1 MRTRNGS
8 RNSNPLVC
16 SFTQNVCT
24 IRGNRTHREGWGW
37 PKLEIHPLICQLH
50 VLEIPRFPNTSNSR
64 KAREY
69 STTEY
74 NRVLLSLWFW
84 KFNQCKLYWGY
95 FAWRTEGMK
104 KKKGFQNQFI
114 FNLEI
119 YLHLPDVGTTLVQYF
134 FFFFGIEQ
142 SSFSIQTNF
151 LSHSQLGMIWLGLGS
166 SSSRA
171 RSVEMGG
178 IFLGICLSLAEE
190 LKGYEKEARRP
201 FGPWDASASSAPHS
215 HLP

>member
-1 MRTRNGS
+1 M
-8 RNSNPLVC
+8 
-16 SFTQNVCT
+16 
-24 IRGNRTHREGWGW
+24 
-37 PKLEIHPLICQLH
+37 
-50 VLEIPRFPNTSNSR
+50 LEIPRFPNTSNSR

-69 STTEY
+69 SSTEY

-104 KKKGFQNQFI
+104 KKERISEPIHFQFRDLSSSARCWHYSCSI
-114 FNLEI
+114 FL
-119 YLHLPDVGTTLVQYF
+119 LL
-134 FFFFGIEQ
+134 FFGIEE

-166 SSSRA
+166 SSRA

-178 IFLGICLSLAEE
+178 IFLGICLSLAAASRVE
-190 LKGYEKEARRP
+190 LKGYEKEAPSIWPMRCKCQFSTP
-201 FGPWDASASSAPHS
+201 
-215 HLP
+215 